1 LPGADPSDALSAF
14 AAQEERLEAEERL
27 AARHLLWRAT
37 GDRTHLVAAKRLLD
51 ESVANVDA
59 ETRAS
64 MLANLRVNREIAAAA
79 KAAGL

>member
-1 LPGADPSDALSAF
+1 
-14 AAQEERLEAEERL
+14 
-27 AARHLLWRAT
+27 
-37 GDRTHLVAAKRLLD
+37 VAAKRLLD

-79 KAAGL
+79 KEQGL